1 MSVYFVLFASFI
13 FLLLMGV
20 PVAVSLTFSSF
31 IYLFGFTNIP
41 VMVVAQKFFTAADS
55 YSLMAIP
62 FFMIAGGL
70 LEKGG
75 VAKRLVNLF
84 NAILGWLPGGLAIAA
99 FIASAF
105 FGAISGSSAA
115 TVAAIGAIIVPI
127 MIKEGYD
134 ERFSLATVA
143 AAGFLG
149 IIIPPSIPMVIYGM
163 AIGISVTDVFLGGI
177 IPGIMLALG
186 MAVYS
191 VIYGTKHR
199 SEIVIHKFS
208 LKNLWL
214 TFWDAIW
221 ALLMPVIILGG
232 IYGGIFTPTESAAVA
247 IVYGLIVGKF
257 IYHELDFSTIRDILK
272 GSVKTSCQ
280 IMFIVCAATAFAY
293 VLTRENVTSNL
304 ARFIISV
311 AGNKVAF
318 WVLVTILLL
327 IVGCIMDT
335 VPAVM
340 ILAPLFA
347 PCLATYQISNVAF
360 GVIMII
366 NLGIGLCTP
375 PVGLNLYVAA
385 GLRKVGIES
394 VCNRH
399 LWSYLALAI
408 AILIIFMAFPQIVT
422 FLPEHAVSIVKN

>member
-1 MSVYFVLFASFI
+1 MNVNIILFSTFVI
-13 FLLLMGV
+13 LLILGI
-20 PVAVSLTFSSF
+20 PVAACLTFSSF
-31 IYLFGFTNIP
+31 IYLLLAKIP
-41 VMVVAQKFFTAADS
+41 VMVIAQKFFTAADS

-62 FFMIAGGL
+62 FFIIAGGI

-75 VAKRLVNLF
+75 VAKRLVDMF
-84 NAILGWLPGGLAIAA
+84 NAILGWIPGGLAIAA

-115 TVAAIGAIIVPI
+115 TVAAIGSIIVPI
-127 MIKEGYD
+127 MIKEGYT
-134 ERFSLATVA
+134 ESFALATVA

-163 AIGISVTDVFLGGI
+163 ALGISVTDVFLGGI
-177 IPGIMLALG
+177 IPGIILAFG
-186 MAVYS
+186 MAIYS
-191 VIYGTKHR
+191 VVYGFKHKD
-199 SEIVIHKFS
+199 EIVIHEFS
-208 LKNLWL
+208 LHNLWD
-214 TFWDAIW
+214 TFRSAMW

-232 IYGGIFTPTESAAVA
+232 IYGGIFTPTESAAVL
-247 IVYGLIVGKF
+247 ILYGLLVSKF
-257 IYHELDFSTIRDILK
+257 VYHELNLHTLRDILK

-280 IMFIVCAATAFAY
+280 IMFIVCSATAFAY
-293 VLTRENVTSNL
+293 VLTRENVTANL
-304 ARFIISV
+304 AKSIISI
-311 AGNKVAF
+311 ASSKLIF
-318 WVLVTILLL
+318 WLLVTILLL

-347 PCLATYQISNVAF
+347 SCLGNYGISNVAF

-385 GLRKVGIES
+385 GLRKVGIET
-394 VCNRH
+394 VVNRH
-399 LWSYLALAI
+399 LLKYLGLAMLM
-408 AILIIFMAFPQIVT
+408 LITFMAFPQIIT
-422 FLPEHAVSIVKN
+422 FLPSTAA

>member
-1 MSVYFVLFASFI
+1 MSVNVVLFSSFA
-13 FLLLMGV
+13 LLLIMGV
-20 PVAVSLTFSSF
+20 PVAVSLTFASF
-31 IYLFGFTNIP
+31 IYLLGFTNIP

-75 VAKRLVNLF
+75 VAQRLVTLF
-84 NAILGWLPGGLAIAA
+84 NAVLGWLPGGLAIAA

-127 MIKEGYD
+127 MIKEGYE
-134 ERFSLATVA
+134 ERFALSTVA
-143 AAGFLG
+143 SAGFLG

-177 IPGIMLALG
+177 IPGILLALG
-186 MAVYS
+186 MAVYA
-191 VIYGTKHR
+191 VIYGIKHKG
-199 SEIVIHKFS
+199 EIVIHKFS
-208 LKNLWL
+208 VRNLWVA
-214 TFWDAIW
+214 FKDAIW
-221 ALLMPVIILGG
+221 ALMMPIIILGG

-257 IYHELDFSTIRDILK
+257 VYHELDFKTVCAILK
-272 GSVKTSCQ
+272 GSIKTSCQ

-293 VLTRENVTSNL
+293 VLTRENVTTNL
-304 ARFIISV
+304 AHSIISI
-311 AGNKVAF
+311 ASNKFTF
-318 WVLVTILLL
+318 WALVTVLLL

-347 PCLATYQISNVAF
+347 SCLDTYHISSVAF

-385 GLRKVGIES
+385 GLRKVGIET
-394 VCNRH
+394 VCNKH
-399 LWSYLALAI
+399 LLIYLALA
-408 AILIIFMAFPQIVT
+408 LLLLTTFMVFPQIVT
-422 FLPEHAVSIVKN
+422 FLPGTAN

>member
-1 MSVYFVLFASFI
+1 LNVYIVLFASFV
-13 FLLLMGV
+13 FLLIMGV

-127 MIKEGYD
+127 MVKEGYD
-134 ERFSLATVA
+134 ERFALSTVA

-191 VIYGTKHR
+191 IIYGTKHR
-199 SEIVIHKFS
+199 HEIVIHRFS
-208 LKNLWL
+208 LRNLWL
-214 TFWDAIW
+214 AFQDAIW
-221 ALLMPVIILGG
+221 ALLMPIIILGG

-247 IVYGLIVGKF
+247 IIYGLLVGKF
-257 IYHELDFSTIRDILK
+257 IYHELDFDIIRDILR

-311 AGNKVAF
+311 AGNKLAF
-318 WVLVTILLL
+318 WVLVTVLLL

-347 PCLATYQISNVAF
+347 PCLATYGISNVAF

-385 GLRKVGIES
+385 GLRKVGIET

-399 LWSYLALAI
+399 LWRYLALAM
-408 AILIIFMAFPQIVT
+408 AILVLFMALPQIVT
-422 FLPEHAVSIVKN
+422 FLPEHAVSLVDN

>member
-1 MSVYFVLFASFI
+1 MSVYIVLFVSFV
-13 FLLLMGV
+13 FLLVMGV

-127 MIKEGYD
+127 MIEEGYD
-134 ERFSLATVA
+134 ERFALSTVA

-199 SEIVIHKFS
+199 DEIVIHTFS

-214 TFWDAIW
+214 SFKDAIW
-221 ALLMPVIILGG
+221 ALLMPIIILGG

-257 IYHELDFSTIRDILK
+257 IYHELDFSTVRDILR

-311 AGNKVAF
+311 AGNKLAF
-318 WVLVTILLL
+318 WVLVTVLLL

-347 PCLATYQISNVAF
+347 PCLATYGISNVAF

-385 GLRKVGIES
+385 GLRKVGIET

-399 LWSYLALAI
+399 LWRYLALAV
-408 AILIIFMAFPQIVT
+408 AILILFMALPQIVT
-422 FLPEHAVSIVKN
+422 FLPEHAVSLVNN

>member
-1 MSVYFVLFASFI
+1 MSVNVVLFSSFI
-13 FLLLMGV
+13 FLLVMGV
-20 PVAVSLTFSSF
+20 PVAVSLTFSAF
-31 IYLFGFTNIP
+31 IYLIGFANIP

-62 FFMIAGGL
+62 FFIIAGGI

-75 VAKRLVNLF
+75 VAKRLVDMF
-84 NAILGWLPGGLAIAA
+84 NAILGWIPGGLAIAA

-115 TVAAIGAIIVPI
+115 TVAAIGSIIVPI
-127 MIKEGYD
+127 MIKEGYT
-134 ERFSLATVA
+134 ERFALATVA

-163 AIGISVTDVFLGGI
+163 ALGISVTDVFLGGV

-191 VIYGTKHR
+191 VIYGFKHKN
-199 SEIVIHKFS
+199 EIVIHKFS
-208 LKNLWL
+208 IRNLWV
-214 TFWDAIW
+214 TFKSAIW

-247 IVYGLIVGKF
+247 IIYGLIVSKF
-257 IYHELDFSTIRDILK
+257 IYHELDFATLRDIFK

-293 VLTRENVTSNL
+293 VLTRENVTANL
-304 ARFIISV
+304 AKAIISI
-311 AGNKVAF
+311 ASNKFMF
-318 WVLVTILLL
+318 WALVTVLLL

-347 PCLATYQISNVAF
+347 SCLDTCGISDVAF
-360 GVIMII
+360 GVVMII

-385 GLRKVGIES
+385 GLRKVGIET
-394 VCNRH
+394 VVNMH
-399 LWSYLALAI
+399 LWKYLALALLLL
-408 AILIIFMAFPQIVT
+408 ILFMAFPQIIT
-422 FLPEHAVSIVKN
+422 FLPSTAVS